1 MESEIKNYFREV
13 GAVKKQRGATE
24 FSYRTPLE
32 NLLRTLS
39 PKGFSVV
46 QEPSRVGGVG
56 APDFRVSGAGGA
68 VVGYVECKKP
78 GENLDDLIRGVQ
90 IKKYQNLSPNIL
102 LTDYQHFI
110 LLRDGKEAARTSP
123 GEKTKVGELLRR
135 FFAAEP
141 QKIGDAKTLAHA
153 LAERCRWLK
162 KPLEENLQNDQS
174 SLRGLFDSFQKTIYR
189 NMDAAAFADALA
201 QTLVYGLLTAKLN
214 ITNGDKLELRTVKSQ
229 IPPSFNLLREIA
241 GFLEELSEPAHANIR
256 YLIDDILAVVN
267 HMDAAAVGESLSYR
281 KGKNDGGDDPY
292 LYFYETFLA
301 AYNARLRRSRGVYYT
316 PPSVVRFIVRI
327 ADSVLRRDLKVEGG
341 LANERVTALDFA
353 AGTGTFMLEM
363 FRLVFGDSER
373 ARRNMLAQL
382 YLLKNFF
389 GFELLLAPFVIAHLK
404 LSRFLQDSGIVMGDD
419 SRVNVFLT
427 NTLEMLAVQR
437 DMPFMPA
444 LAKESNSAQEIKES
458 KILVIIG
465 NPPYSGHGQT
475 PGSELAPRAHKRIEG
490 KNVLALSNTWIGTLL
505 SDYYK
510 VDGGDLMEKNPKM
523 LQDDYV
529 KFIRFAQH
537 KIDEN
542 GEGVVAVITNHSFL
556 ENPTFRGMRQ
566 SLMDSFNRLYFLD
579 LHGNSKKRER
589 APDGGKDE
597 NVFDIQQGVAVSIFV
612 KKPGLSRGV
621 FRADM
626 FGDRK
631 SKYEQCEEQTLR
643 SIQWEKIK
651 PTSPFYLFTP
661 WDDKGFKDYDRH
673 WRVTDIFRA
682 HSSGITTSRD
692 EFAYASDRETI
703 LARLDDMANAKI
715 SDEAF
720 QEKHN
725 ARETSGWTLSAARRK
740 IRECKNREKHVHLC
754 AYRPFDSRWCFH
766 GSETMER
773 SRLNVMQHMLAGE
786 NLGLVT
792 VRQVAE
798 KEFNHAVISDKIID
812 TRMTL
817 SNKGTAYLFP
827 LYRFDEEIGGV
838 VRRENFDPKFRRWI
852 NNLYGEEHAPE
863 KILGCIYA
871 ILHSPDYR
879 RRYGE
884 FLRMDFPRIPFPD
897 SNTEFLRLANIGG
910 ELMSAHLLRDNC
922 DGDIQLHGKGASHQ
936 VDTVRHDKGGER
948 LYFNKEEYYAPI
960 SPEVFNFQIGGY
972 RPLHKFL
979 KLRKGRALTTKE
991 MKTLEKAANA
1001 VAFTLKKQ
1009 KEIG

>member
-56 APDFRVSGAGGA
+56 APDFRVSGVGGA

-110 LLRDGKEAARTSP
+110 LLRNGAEADRTSP
-123 GEKTKVGELLRR
+123 REKTKVGELLRR
-135 FFAAEP
+135 FFVAEP

-162 KPLEENLQNDQS
+162 KPLEENLQNDKS

-189 NMDAAAFADALA
+189 DMDAAAFADALA
-201 QTLVYGLLTAKLN
+201 QTLVYGLLMAKLN
-214 ITNGDKLELRTVKSQ
+214 MKNGGKLELHTVKRH
-229 IPPSFNLLREIA
+229 IPQNFNLLREIA
-241 GFLEELSEPAHANIR
+241 GFLDELSEPVHANIR

-267 HMDAAAVGESLSYR
+267 QMDTAAVAESLSYR
-281 KGKNDGGDDPY
+281 KRKNGNDDPY

-301 AYNARLRRSRGVYYT
+301 AYDARLRQSRGVYYT

-327 ADSVLRRDLKVEGG
+327 ADGVLRRDFNLKKG
-341 LANERVTALDFA
+341 LGDSKVTALDFA

-363 FRLVFGDSER
+363 FRLVFGDSGAPQR
-373 ARRNMLAQL
+373 SMLARTH
-382 YLLKNFF
+382 LLKNFF

-404 LSRFLQDSGIVMGDD
+404 LSQFLKDSGATLSD
-419 SRVNVFLT
+419 SDRVNVFLT
-427 NTLEMLAVQR
+427 NTLETLTEQTK
-437 DMPFMPA
+437 MPFMPA
-444 LAKESNSAQEIKES
+444 LAKETSRAQEIKES
-458 KILVIIG
+458 KILVITG

-475 PGSELAPRAHKRIEG
+475 PGSEIFTRPHKKI
-490 KNVLALSNTWIGTLL
+490 KNRQVLDVRNTWIGALL

-510 VDGGDLMEKNPKM
+510 VDGGDLAEKNPKM

-537 KIDEN
+537 KIDEA
-542 GEGVVAVITNHSFL
+542 GEGVVAVITNHAFL
-556 ENPTFRGMRQ
+556 DNPTFRGMRQ
-566 SLMDSFNRLYFLD
+566 SLLGSFNRLYFLD
-579 LHGNSKKRER
+579 LHGNAKKQER
-589 APDGGKDE
+589 APDGCKDE
-597 NVFDIQQGVAVSIFV
+597 NIFDIQQGVAVSVFV
-612 KKPGLSRGV
+612 KKDGLSRGV

-631 SKYEQCEEQTLR
+631 SKYEQCEEQTLNN
-643 SIQWEKIK
+643 IQWKKIK
-651 PTSPFYLFTP
+651 PASPFYLFAP
-661 WDDKGFKDYDRH
+661 WNGKKFKEYDRH

-682 HSSGITTSRD
+682 HSTGVKTHRD
-692 EFAYASDRETI
+692 EFAFAFDRETI
-703 LARLDDMANAKI
+703 LARLADMTNDKL

-720 QEKHN
+720 QRKYN
-725 ARETSGWTLSAARRK
+725 ARETRDWKLAAARRK
-740 IRECKNREKHVHLC
+740 IRECENVGEHVRLC
-754 AYRPFDSRWCFH
+754 ACRPFDSRWCFH
-766 GSETMER
+766 GYETMDLP
-773 SRLNVMQHMLAGE
+773 RLEVMRHMLAGD
-786 NLGLVT
+786 NFGLTT

-798 KEFNHAVISDKIID
+798 KEFNHAMISDKITD

-817 SNKGTAYLFP
+817 SNRGAAYLFP
-827 LYRFDEEIGGV
+827 LYRFDEEIGGI
-838 VRRENFDPKFRRWI
+838 VRRENFNSKFRRWI
-852 NNLYGEEHAPE
+852 DDLYGKKHAPE

-871 ILHSPDYR
+871 LLHSPDYR
-879 RRYGE
+879 RDYGE
-884 FLRMDFPRIPFPD
+884 FLRMDFPRIPFPASD
-897 SNTEFLRLANIGG
+897 KEFLRLANIGG
-910 ELMSAHLLRDNC
+910 ELMDAHLLRKDC
-922 DGDIQLHGKGASHQ
+922 DSGIQLCGEGASDR
-936 VDTVRHDKGGER
+936 VDKVRYDEKGGQ
-948 LYFNKEEYYAPI
+948 LYFNKEKYYAPI
-960 SPEVFNFQIGGY
+960 PPEVFNFQIGGY
-972 RPLHKFL
+972 RPLDKFL
-979 KLRKGRALTTKE
+979 KSRKGRTLTAE
-991 MKTLEKAANA
+991 ELSTLEKAANA

>member
-13 GAVKKQRGATE
+13 SAVKKQRGATE

-56 APDFRVSGAGGA
+56 APDFRVSGVGGA

-110 LLRDGKEAARTSP
+110 LLRNGAEADRTSP
-123 GEKTKVGELLRR
+123 REKTKVGELLRR
-135 FFAAEP
+135 FFTAEP

-189 NMDAAAFADALA
+189 DMDAAAFADALA
-201 QTLVYGLLTAKLN
+201 QTLVYGLLMAKLN
-214 ITNGDKLELRTVKSQ
+214 MKNGGKLELRTVKSQ
-229 IPPSFNLLREIA
+229 IPQNFNLLREIA
-241 GFLEELSEPAHANIR
+241 GFLDELGEPVHANLR

-267 HMDAAAVGESLSYR
+267 QMDAAAVAESLSYSKSR
-281 KGKNDGGDDPY
+281 ANGEDPY
-292 LYFYETFLA
+292 LHFYENFLA
-301 AYNARLRRSRGVYYT
+301 AYNPGLRQSRGVYYT
-316 PPSVVRFIVRI
+316 PSPVARFIVRA
-327 ADSVLRRDLKVEGG
+327 ADEVLREDFKLKEG
-341 LANERVTALDFA
+341 LADDKVTALDFA

-363 FRLVFGDSER
+363 FRLVFGDSDKP
-373 ARRNMLAQL
+373 RRGMLAKKH
-382 YLLKNFF
+382 LLKNFF
-389 GFELLLAPFVIAHLK
+389 GFELLLAPFAIAHLK
-404 LSRFLQDSGIVMGDD
+404 LSQFLKDSGIALGRE
-419 SRVNVFLT
+419 RVNVFLA
-427 NTLEMLAVQR
+427 NTLEKISKQVDLHFLPRLAEEANR
-437 DMPFMPA
+437 
-444 LAKESNSAQEIKES
+444 AQAIKD
-458 KILVIIG
+458 KDILVITG
-465 NPPYSGHGQT
+465 NPPYSVHSQT
-475 PGSELAPRAHKRIEG
+475 PGWEIYERQHKKIKG
-490 KNVLALSNTWIGTLL
+490 KTVRDVRDTWIGKLMR
-505 SDYYK
+505 DYYK

-537 KIDEN
+537 KIDEA
-542 GEGVVAVITNHSFL
+542 GEGVVAVITNHAFL
-556 ENPTFRGMRQ
+556 DNPTFRGMRQ
-566 SLMDSFNRLYFLD
+566 SLLGSFNRLYFLD
-579 LHGNSKKRER
+579 LHGNAKKQER
-589 APDGGKDE
+589 TPNGDMDE
-597 NVFDIQQGVAVSIFV
+597 NIFDIQQGVAVSVFV
-612 KKPGLSRGV
+612 KKPGLPRGV

-631 SKYEQCEEQTLR
+631 SKYERCEEQTFR
-643 SIQWEKIK
+643 GIQWKEIK
-651 PTSPFYLFTP
+651 PASPFYLFTP
-661 WDDKGFKDYDRH
+661 WNGKEFKAYNRH

-682 HSSGITTSRD
+682 HSTGIKTHRD
-692 EFAYASDRETI
+692 EFAFAPDRETI
-703 LARLDDMANAKI
+703 LARLADMANAKL
-715 SDEAF
+715 SDDDF
-720 QEKHN
+720 QRKHN
-725 ARETSGWTLSAARRK
+725 ARETQGWKLAAARRK
-740 IRECKNREKHVHLC
+740 IRECKNIGEHIHLC
-754 AYRPFDSRWCFH
+754 ACRPFDFRWCFH
-766 GSETMER
+766 GYETMDR
-773 SRLNVMQHMLAGE
+773 PRLDVMRHMLAGD

-798 KEFNHAVISDKIID
+798 KEFNHAMISDKITD

-817 SNKGTAYLFP
+817 SNKGAAYLFP
-827 LYRFDEEIGGV
+827 LYRFDKEMGGV
-838 VRRENFDPKFRRWI
+838 VRRENFNPEFRKWI
-852 NNLYGEEHAPE
+852 DAFYGKKHAPE

-871 ILHSPDYR
+871 LLHSPNYR
-879 RRYGE
+879 RDYGE

-897 SNTEFLRLANIGG
+897 SNKEFLRLANIGG
-910 ELMSAHLLRDNC
+910 KLMDAHLLRAHC
-922 DGDIQLHGKGASHQ
+922 DGKIQLRGEGTSNR
-936 VDTVRHDKGGER
+936 VDTIHYDEKGKR

-972 RPLHKFL
+972 RPLDKFL
-979 KLRKGRALTTKE
+979 KSRKGRVMTAEELS
-991 MKTLEKAANA
+991 TLEKAANA